1 MQCFDLC
8 TLFSISNCDELIL
21 LKSRRQ
27 IKQTINKYDMLNVLL
42 LEFISPKNI
51 VIINL
56 SMHLIYKLSQKSK
69 PTFLKIPKPTSNMNK
84 IFFEMII
91 LYKGKLLENKIFKNS
106 ILDFKNEYIYYILYN
121 NALKIIGNNYI
132 PKYDRIYTFKDDQ
145 IYTTSFLS
153 LCMKKKQIPI
163 LPHDLITY
171 IGEYVPFIYSIY
183 KIHRISPQCTKCY
196 DKYNAGII
204 TYYHKVNNSD
214 MCGLCN
220 HTKNKHSVE
229 LICPPKYTNII
240 YCDRDLKCHSLELF
254 DAELL

>member
-1 MQCFDLC
+1 MQCFDIC
-8 TLFSISNCDELIL
+8 TLFSIANCDELIL

-42 LEFISPKNI
+42 LEFILPKNI

-56 SMHLIYKLSQKSK
+56 SMHIIYKLTQKSK

-91 LYKGKLLENKIFKNS
+91 LYKNKLLENKILKNS
-106 ILDFKNEYIYYILYN
+106 ILDFENKYIYYILYN
-121 NALKIIGNNYI
+121 NALKIIGNTYI
-132 PKYDRIYTFKDDQ
+132 PKYDKIYTFKDDQ
-145 IYTTSFLS
+145 IYTTLFLL

-163 LPHDLITY
+163 LPYELITY
-171 IGEYVPFIYSIY
+171 IGEYVPYIYSIY
-183 KIHRISPQCTKCY
+183 NVYRISPHCIKCY
-196 DKYNAGII
+196 NQYNAGIM

-214 MCGLCN
+214 RCGLCN
-220 HTKNKHSVE
+220 HKKNEHNVE
-229 LICPPKYTNII
+229 FICPPKYKNII
-240 YCDRDLKCHSLELF
+240 CCDSHINCHSLELF